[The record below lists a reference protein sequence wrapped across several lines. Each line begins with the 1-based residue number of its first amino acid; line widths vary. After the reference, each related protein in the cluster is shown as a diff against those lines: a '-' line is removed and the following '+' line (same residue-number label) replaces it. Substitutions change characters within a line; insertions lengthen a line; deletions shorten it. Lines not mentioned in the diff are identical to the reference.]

1 MTTKLDYPSSDV
13 LFYELEGGAWVCI
26 RPSGTE
32 PKVKVYVNGVTDNV
46 EKSAKLTQSLLD
58 AAVETMNKNM

>member
-1 MTTKLDYPSSDV
+1 M
-13 LFYELEGGAWVCI
+13 CI

-32 PKVKVYVNGVTDNV
+32 PKVKVYVNGVTDDV